1 MKNIFLFISMVVFFI
16 SCNISHAE
24 EIAENNLL
32 YRNIRDN
39 TCIPLFTA
47 LKDGDVEAIKDCFS
61 SKKCEKHKDL
71 LDQGEDYSNFLKDFY
86 RNADFLVKR
95 IIREKETTFVD
106 IIIYFPN
113 GIQSTRR
120 WLLIEEKRKEG
131 DKIWK
136 VENEI
141 IDPL

>member
-1 MKNIFLFISMVVFFI
+1 MVVFFI

-95 IIREKETTFVD
+95 ITREKETTFVD

-113 GIQSTRR
+113 GSFH
-120 WLLIEEKRKEG
+120 
-131 DKIWK
+131 
-136 VENEI
+136 
-141 IDPL
+141 